1 MAFNSIK
8 DILDKIRARN
18 PALEKRL
25 EEALA
30 VDAWEKTVG
39 TQIANHA
46 RALKVEDG
54 VLWVEVDHS
63 VWRTELHHRKRQILE
78 RLNEAVFPKE
88 SKKPRV
94 DTIRDLFLIEPKRAH
109 FSGGGLKPIR
119 DSKNLKKNKPD

>member
-1 MAFNSIK
+1 MYLRSYPMAFNSIK

-30 VDAWEKTVG
+30 VEAWEKTVG

-54 VLWVEVDHS
+54 VLWIEVDHS
-63 VWRTELHHRKRQILE
+63 VWRTELHHRKRQIIE
-78 RLNEAVFPKE
+78 KLNAAT
-88 SKKPRV
+88 KP
-94 DTIRDLFLIEPKRAH
+94 DTIRDLFLSEPKRANL
-109 FSGGGLKPIR
+109 SG
-119 DSKNLKKNKPD
+119 